1 MNPIYRLIA
10 LLIICIPNRVL
21 VAQPMSMLTLKDVQ
35 RLSRENYPLLQQQ
48 AYYKE
53 LQANKWH
60 ETGLLNMPQL
70 SVTGQATYQSEV
82 TQFNIPGAGA
92 TGFQQKPDQYAIGV
106 EIKKTINDWGVIRK
120 QQEME
125 SLGSDMQ
132 QTQVDVELL
141 KLRDR
146 VNGIFGNL
154 LFLQENE
161 QILNL
166 RLSDLQARG
175 KKVKT
180 AVEQGAALKSSYLI
194 IESEKLSTQQKLE
207 EVRFNRVLGCQL
219 LSLYTQQTIDTS
231 AQLVRPE
238 PMLVDNNN
246 PIRRPE
252 NTLFNLQRTQL
263 QTRVNYI
270 QSIALPKVFV
280 FGRGYYGRPGFNF
293 LNNEFRPYGLVGIG
307 LNWNLSAYYTLG
319 KEKQDVALNQKIVA
333 AKQAEF
339 ELNLKSD
346 LWQKNME
353 VRKLERLITMDD
365 DIVRTKAEIKRSAA
379 SQLDNGVITPSD
391 YLVELNAET
400 QARLNKSLHEIQW
413 LMAIEN
419 YITALGQ

>member
-1 MNPIYRLIA
+1 MKQRIVILG
-10 LLIICIPNRVL
+10 LLFVVL
-21 VAQPMSMLTLKDVQ
+21 VPCKALAQSNRLTLSEVQ
-35 RLSRENYPLLQQQ
+35 RLTREHYPLLQQQ
-48 AYYKE
+48 TYYKA
-53 LQANKWH
+53 LQANKWQ
-60 ETGLLNMPQL
+60 ETGMLNMPQF

-82 TQFNIPGAGA
+82 TKFNIPGGGA
-92 TGFQQKPDQYAIGV
+92 SGFQQKPDQYAIGL
-106 EIKKTINDWGVIRK
+106 EMKKNINDWGVIRK

-125 SLGSDMQ
+125 SMQSDMQ
-132 QTQVDVELL
+132 QTQVDVDLL
-141 KLRDR
+141 KLKER

-166 RLSDLQARG
+166 RLSDLDARG
-175 KKVKT
+175 KKVKS
-180 AVEQGAALKSSYLI
+180 AVDQGAALKSSFLI

-207 EVRFNRVLGCQL
+207 EIRFNRVLGCQL

-231 AQLVRPE
+231 VQLEHPTPLSV
-238 PMLVDNNN
+238 NNDS

-252 NTLFNLQRTQL
+252 NTMFMLQRNQL
-263 QTRVNYI
+263 QTREKYI
-270 QSIALPKVFV
+270 QAIALPKVFV

-319 KEKQDVALNQKIVA
+319 KERQDVALNKKIVE

-353 VRKLERLITMDD
+353 VRKLERLITMDA
-365 DIVRTKAEIKRSAA
+365 DIVKTKTEIKRSAA

-391 YLVELNAET
+391 FLVELNAET
-400 QARLNKSLHEIQW
+400 QARLNKTLHEIQW
-413 LMAIEN
+413 LMAIEH
-419 YITALGQ
+419 YATALGQ